1 MKKTLLLL
9 AICSIFVACKQPQ
22 KGNIEVKNGEDKT
35 VSVPYEIAQLRY
47 DEFVSLVNKE
57 QFISITEKAS
67 REAKMQCKFIP
78 TYEPKSFSYFVT
90 GDTINV
96 MVNFQAKN
104 TFGTPDLGMSTSR
117 FLGGNLL
124 PSEFAKTQLEE
135 AETQLKLEEFANR
148 TADSIQKAL
157 DEALK

>member
-22 KGNIEVKNGEDKT
+22 KGNVEVKNGEDKT

-67 REAKMQCKFIP
+67 SEAKMQCKFIP
-78 TYEPKSFSYFVT
+78 TYEPKSFSYFVS

-96 MVNFQAKN
+96 MVNFHAKN
-104 TFGTPDLGMSTSR
+104 TFGTPDIGMSTSK
-117 FLGGNLL
+117 FLSGNLL
-124 PSEFAKTQLEE
+124 PNENMKSNIEIEKE
-135 AETQLKLEEFANR
+135 ALR
-148 TADSIQKAL
+148 MADSIQKAL

>member
-1 MKKTLLLL
+1 MKKTFLLLV
-9 AICSIFVACKQPQ
+9 ICSIFVACKQPQ
-22 KGNIEVKNGEDKT
+22 KGNVEVKNGEDKT

-67 REAKMQCKFIP
+67 SEAKMQCKFTP
-78 TYEPKSFSYFVT
+78 TYEPKSFSYYLT

-96 MVNFQAKN
+96 MVDFNAKN
-104 TFGTPDLGMSTSR
+104 AFGTSDFGMSTSR

-124 PSEFAKTQLEE
+124 ENQNMKLQKELEE
-135 AETQLKLEEFANR
+135 QTNR
-148 TADSIQKAL
+148 MADSIQKAL
-157 DEALK
+157 DEASK